1 MKKTV
6 KTVHT
11 FIVFALTLVL
21 VALRSVQL
29 CLYTDSFGLIVKG
42 AESTIAAFYL
52 TALLL
57 FAAAAFGFGRK
68 NRYDVQKKALPL
80 FDEKN
85 RLLCAASSLAG
96 ISMFSDFIFRVI
108 ISYNYI
114 SGTSYARM
122 NYFIPLC
129 ISAVFSLFCAFYFI
143 AVGIAFKSDKYIF
156 RDFRYLHMIPLLW
169 AVSVL
174 CTCLTENVDVVY
186 SEEKLLQY
194 MVLILAIVFYV
205 LFITSSEGITDT
217 VPLCVFGI
225 TFGVFAVVLSVPRV
239 IAFFCKVSF
248 NYTDFSSVPYL
259 FTGIF
264 ALSVSKVISGQ
275 KKKDS

>member
-21 VALRSVQL
+21 VVLRSVQL

-52 TALLL
+52 IASLL
-57 FAAAAFGFGRK
+57 FAAVVFGYGRK
-68 NRYDVQKKALPL
+68 SRSDVQKKRISL
-80 FDEKN
+80 FDEKS
-85 RLLCAASSLAG
+85 RLLCAVSSLAG
-96 ISMFSDFIFRVI
+96 ISMFCDFIFRI
-108 ISYNYI
+108 IIGYNYI
-114 SGTSYARM
+114 SDIPDARM

-129 ISAVFSLFCAFYFI
+129 ISAVFSLLCSFYFI
-143 AVGIAFKSDKYIF
+143 AVGISFNSDKYLI
-156 RDFRYLHMIPLLW
+156 RDFKYLHMIPLLW

-186 SEEKLLQY
+186 AEEELLHY
-194 MVLILAIVFYV
+194 IVLILAIVFYV
-205 LFITSSEGITDT
+205 LFITSSEEITGIA
-217 VPLCVFGI
+217 PLCMFAAAFGL
-225 TFGVFAVVLSVPRV
+225 FAVVLSVPRL
-239 IAFFCKVSF
+239 IAFFGGTDFKYS
-248 NYTDFSSVPYL
+248 DFSSVPYL

-264 ALSVSKVISGQ
+264 ALFVSKTVSGQ
-275 KKKDS
+275 KKKD